1 MEPDLSR
8 FEIAPEGI
16 INSENTGIFNP
27 VSRQEHLNVPNPSVS
42 NPAGATPRMPTGS
55 LAADNQLMTNYIS
68 SPHPD
73 LPNQYNIIIA
83 GDDDEDD
90 DDDDVISQTLNSPQA
105 HSMEMD
111 LQGDMDLQHPGS
123 IGEQSLN
130 DQAMG
135 GLPYRSYTVQF
146 KLNALDWYYKNG
158 ENKNLTAKMFNVDRK
173 RIRDWL
179 LDERNLR
186 TDPTPQRTKRKR
198 ANSLPQYKDIE
209 DALYKFY
216 IAQREKG
223 IRPKNAELRAKS
235 LEFASMLGYRETFK
249 ASIHWLCNWKRRN
262 KISFAVP
269 DHVTPSSAAEEEED
283 SGAATPPFMEERLAR
298 PQMYKMGRGGGG
310 GNYTNAAGVD
320 GVQSATGGNVG
331 YAVKSEPSGGGGGVA
346 YTGTSG
352 GNMGYAGSSNPS
364 GGSGNMGYV
373 TNSVSSRSSPS
384 GGHALG
390 RVVASS
396 GADGLALPRSSNGAG
411 VGGRG
416 YGSTGIDS
424 SSLAQPRSSNSVG
437 GVAYSGTGLD
447 GLGGSRS
454 LGMDGVSLG
463 ERRREAAH
471 HIPEQSVSECV
482 CVGEGIN

>member
-1 MEPDLSR
+1 MEPDLPR
-8 FEIAPEGI
+8 FEIAPDGI
-16 INSENTGIFNP
+16 INAESTGIFNP
-27 VSRQEHLNVPNPSVS
+27 VSRQEHMNAPSSVS
-42 NPAGATPRMPTGS
+42 NPAGAIPRMPTGS

-90 DDDDVISQTLNSPQA
+90 DDDDIISQTLNSPRA

-111 LQGDMDLQHPGS
+111 LHGDMDLQHPGS
-123 IGEQSLN
+123 MAEQSVN
-130 DQAMG
+130 DQAMA

-216 IAQREKG
+216 MTQREKG

-235 LEFASMLGYRETFK
+235 LEFASMLGYREAFK

-269 DHVTPSSAAEEEED
+269 DHVTPSATEEED
-283 SGAATPPFMEERLAR
+283 ESGAATPPFMEERLAGR
-298 PQMYKMGRGGGG
+298 TQPQQMYKVGRAGS
-310 GNYTNAAGVD
+310 GNYTNAVGVD
-320 GVQSATGGNVG
+320 GVQGATGGKVG
-331 YAVKSEPSGGGGGVA
+331 YAVKSETSGGGVV

-352 GNMGYAGSSNPS
+352 GYIANSTHS
-364 GGSGNMGYV
+364 GGSGSMGYV
-373 TNSVSSRSSPS
+373 VNSVSSRSSPG
-384 GGHALG
+384 GGHMLG
-390 RVVASS
+390 RVIASS
-396 GADGLALPRSSNGAG
+396 GADGVAGLSRSSNGAG
-411 VGGRG
+411 VGGRS
-416 YGSTGIDS
+416 YGGGAGMDMA
-424 SSLAQPRSSNSVG
+424 LPRSSNSVG
-437 GVAYSGTGLD
+437 GMAYSGTGLD
-447 GLGGSRS
+447 GLVGSRS
-454 LGMDGVSLG
+454 LAMDGVSLG
-463 ERRREAAH
+463 ERRVTH
-471 HIPEQSVSECV
+471 HIPEQSVSGHV
-482 CVGEGIN
+482 HMQGSS